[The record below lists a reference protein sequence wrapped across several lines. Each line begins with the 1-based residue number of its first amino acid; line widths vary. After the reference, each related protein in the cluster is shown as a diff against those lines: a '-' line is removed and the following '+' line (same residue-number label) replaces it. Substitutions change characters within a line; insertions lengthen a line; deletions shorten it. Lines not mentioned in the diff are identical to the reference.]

1 MFFVQDA
8 ILDLHGRGIDPGSDF
23 QSEPNWGYRG
33 GTHACADTDFRG
45 FIATPWPADGPL
57 LPGDKAR
64 IWIFILK
71 YMKNSYGNI
80 ILK

>member
-8 ILDLHGRGIDPGSDF
+8 ILDLHGRRIDPGPDF
-23 QSEPNWGYRG
+23 QSEQNRDYRG
-33 GTHACADTDFRG
+33 GTHASADTDFRG
-45 FIATPWPADGPL
+45 FIATAWPADRPH
-57 LPGDKAR
+57 LPVDGAG

-71 YMKNSYGNI
+71 YMKNSHGNI